1 MLKISFEMI
10 LDELE
15 QEQPEP
21 QFELGD
27 DLLFT
32 GVQLYERGVKN
43 LSPDNLYMCRSEE
56 LTQEALD
63 SGCCFLCIHTPP
75 LGGPDLKGRHVVL
88 LRAKRVG
95 LADVFNTIQRLF
107 NDMREWHQKMHVSLI
122 QNNNI
127 QELLDLSEEVIGNPI
142 VLVDLSFRLM
152 AHTRHVKTDDEI
164 YNEVVRRGYHPAHT
178 IDVLT
183 RNRHVEGIKKAKVI
197 DVEFPLP
204 MMTCYETM
212 TRTFYIDNLPYAYL
226 RMICSSHKPSKSLE
240 ERFNLLAESVEY
252 YLQNNHSSDNVNHYM
267 YEYVLAELIERK
279 IEDEATL
286 QERLRFVGLQKHG
299 QYQLLKLD
307 FDDEDNTSL
316 SYVQEQ
322 LLAIFPES
330 RPFLHGS
337 NIVVLMNFE
346 NKYNSP
352 EHIKE
357 HQFKM
362 LGDFLAYHLANCGL
376 SQVFSSIIQVSDAYV
391 QATASLELGK
401 QLRACGV
408 ELGGDSPRMFY
419 YRDYLVYHLI
429 SSCAQQVH
437 LGSLCDPQLLA
448 IREQDRQKSTNYA
461 HLLYTYLINEC
472 KPTDTAR
479 LLHMHRNN
487 VIYHVERL
495 SEQLGVDLSDPATRL
510 RLLLSFKVLA
520 LMDCGKEPNDG

>member
-1 MLKISFEMI
+1 MLKISFQMI

-15 QEQPEP
+15 QERPEP

-32 GVQLYERGVKN
+32 GVQLYERGVKS

-75 LGGPDLKGRHVVL
+75 PDGPELTGRRVVL
-88 LRAKRVG
+88 LRAEHTG
-95 LADVFNTIQRLF
+95 MADIFNTIQRVF
-107 NDMREWHQKMHVSLI
+107 NDMREWHQEMHVSLI
-122 QNNNI
+122 QNNSI
-127 QELLDLSEEVIGNPI
+127 QELLDLSEEAIGNPI

-183 RNRHVEGIKKAKVI
+183 RNRHVEGIKRAKVV

-204 MMTCYETM
+204 QMTCYETM

-252 YLQNNHSSDNVNHYM
+252 YLQNNHSSDSANHYM
-267 YEYVLAELIERK
+267 YEYVLTELIEQK

-286 QERLRFVGLQKHG
+286 QERLRFVGLQKYG
-299 QYQLLKLD
+299 QYQLLKLE
-307 FDDEDNTSL
+307 FEDEANVSF
-316 SYVQEQ
+316 SYVREQ

-337 NIVVLMNFE
+337 NIVMLMNFE
-346 NKYNSP
+346 NKYGSP

-362 LGDFLAYHLANCGL
+362 LEDFLDYHLANCGL
-376 SQVFSSIIQVSDAYV
+376 SQIFPSIVQVSDAYV
-391 QATASLELGK
+391 QATVSLELGK
-401 QLRACGV
+401 RLRARGV
-408 ELGGDSPRMFY
+408 EEEEDGSSRMFY
-419 YRDYLVYHLI
+419 YRNYLVYHMI
-429 SSCAQQVH
+429 TACSQQVH
-437 LGSLCDPQLLA
+437 LDSLCDPPASGHSGARQTEEHQLCPSA
-448 IREQDRQKSTNYA
+448 V
-461 HLLYTYLINEC
+461 HLSGQ
-472 KPTDTAR
+472 R
-479 LLHMHRNN
+479 
-487 VIYHVERL
+487 V
-495 SEQLGVDLSDPATRL
+495 
-510 RLLLSFKVLA
+510 
-520 LMDCGKEPNDG
+520 